1 MAGKFAL
8 FEKLVAEGGLDD
20 EVQQGDRIAAE
31 VVDRASTERVD
42 HRLNVG
48 GIPHVHRRDRPGP
61 LLGQQVDEA
70 LHHGMGEIHQPLDEE
85 HLVAHGA
92 DEFVGGRHRR
102 GERLLGKHRLAGCG
116 RCRDHVVVG
125 VVGRADVDH
134 VDVGIGDGIGETGA
148 GASDAVPLSEL
159 RNPARISP
167 RDQCDPRTRRCSDG
181 FGDCVGD
188 EPRADDRPAQLL
200 CHRLRG

>member
-1 MAGKFAL
+1 M
-8 FEKLVAEGGLDD
+8 FEVVAEGGLDD
-20 EVQQGDRIAAE
+20 EVQQRDRIAAE

-42 HRLNVG
+42 HRLDVG
-48 GIPHVHRRDRPGP
+48 GIPHVHRRDRPVRSSDSRSTKRCITGWARYISP
-61 LLGQQVDEA
+61 STKNTL
-70 LHHGMGEIHQPLDEE
+70 
-85 HLVAHGA
+85 AHGV

-125 VVGRADVDH
+125 VVGRADVDR
-134 VDVGIGDGIGETGA
+134 VDVGIGDGIGETDA

-159 RNPARISP
+159 GNPASISP
-167 RDQCDPRTRRCSDG
+167 ETSSIRTRRCSDG
-181 FGDCVGD
+181 FGDRVGD